1 MDSASTAKLSDLN
14 PEEKS
19 KIPRDIETCFFDQWA
34 TYYMN
39 VSTFMVWNYVI

>member
-1 MDSASTAKLSDLN
+1 MDSASTVSDLN
-14 PEEKS
+14 PAEKS
-19 KIPRDIETCFFDQWA
+19 KILRDIETCFFDQWA